1 MNKIRKLLKYTLGIF
16 VSPFKTFKYI
26 LEDKSIF
33 YSLKT
38 VIIFG
43 LLYTAICFIAYFNHI
58 EPITTPLINVKL
70 SKYYLYEA
78 IYCLPLGFLFWIIV
92 AGSIQLLAGY
102 LGGKGT
108 FEETL
113 QVIGIG
119 LYVPLYIMALID
131 LLLVINILPEDL
143 FKLNLILGNLYT
155 IIPTIWSIITTVI
168 ASKEVQK
175 LSWLKSIFIT
185 IVALLPVTALSFV
198 FIR

>member
-1 MNKIRKLLKYTLGIF
+1 LLKYTLGIF
-16 VSPFKTFKYI
+16 LNSSTTFKYI
-26 LEDKSIF
+26 LEEKSIF

-43 LLYTAICFIAYFNHI
+43 LLYTAICFIAYSNHI
-58 EPITTPLINVKL
+58 EPITPPLLNIEL
-70 SKYYLYEA
+70 SKFYLYAA
-78 IYCLPLGFLFWIIV
+78 IYCIPMFFLFWIVV
-92 AGSIQLLAGY
+92 AGFIQVLARY
-102 LGGKGT
+102 FGGKGS

-131 LLLVINILPEDL
+131 LLIAIYILPGYL
-143 FKLNLILGNLYT
+143 FKPNLILGNLYT
-155 IIPTIWSIITTVI
+155 IIPTIWSIITTII

-185 IVALLPVTALSFV
+185 IIALLPVAALSFV

>member
-1 MNKIRKLLKYTLGIF
+1 M
-16 VSPFKTFKYI
+16 
-26 LEDKSIF
+26 
-33 YSLKT
+33 T

-43 LLYTAICFIAYFNHI
+43 FLYTAICLILYFNHI
-58 EPITTPLINVKL
+58 EPIIPPLINFEL

-92 AGSIQLLAGY
+92 AGFIQFLARYFGEE
-102 LGGKGT
+102 GT

-119 LYVPLYIMALID
+119 LYVPLYIMAFID
-131 LLLVINILPEDL
+131 LLLAVSIIPENL
-143 FKLNLILGNLYT
+143 FEPNSILGNPYT
-155 IIPTIWSIITTVI
+155 IIPTIWSIITTII
-168 ASKEVQK
+168 ASKEVQN

-185 IVALLPVTALSFV
+185 IIALLPVASLSFV